1 MISDALGGTE
11 KEEEV
16 VVVAGHRSQENL
28 QFGLLHLEWGRVF
41 CGEEFSVVTKT
52 VVILIIY

>member
-1 MISDALGGTE
+1 M
-11 KEEEV
+11 

-41 CGEEFSVVTKT
+41 CCNEDCCYFNN
-52 VVILIIY
+52 ILDIN